1 MSERPQYSPEPLD
14 EDGIRVTKLLIQ
26 EALSDDLSEI
36 KRMRAIQSYLQLPEA
51 DRNLLRDRGIEVG
64 MNPLIQ
70 EIEDEI
76 DRELTARVHEIN
88 SALTNA
94 PGFTVEVVIGGGALK
109 VGSVA
114 RLQDR
119 IVPVIDEE
127 IRDEPIES
135 VSVN

>member
-1 MSERPQYSPEPLD
+1 MSERPQHSPEPLD
-14 EDGIRVTKLLIQ
+14 DDGIRITKLLIQ

-36 KRMRAIQSYLQLPEA
+36 KRLRAIQSYLQLPDA
-51 DRNLLRDRGIEVG
+51 DRQLLRDRGIEVG
-64 MNPLIQ
+64 INPLIQ

-76 DRELTARVHEIN
+76 ARELNDRVNEIN

-94 PGFTVEVVIGGGALK
+94 PGLTVEVSIQGAALK

-119 IVPVIDEE
+119 IVPVIDDE
-127 IRDEPIES
+127 IRDEPVES